1 MSALRA
7 PQPFRCDVVDEP
19 GRVRVAPVGE
29 LDLVTVEPLVRT
41 IRELRRSGVEH
52 LILDLRAVSFID
64 SRGARLAFDLHTEAA
79 GDGLRLELVPGSP
92 NVQRIFELTGSHD
105 RLPFVA
111 PERMAW
117 EARETVPQTG

>member
-29 LDLVTVEPLVRT
+29 LDLFTVEPLVQT

-52 LILDLRAVSFID
+52 LILDLRGVSFID
-64 SRGARLAFDLHTEAA
+64 SPGVRLAFDLHTEAA
-79 GDGLRLELVPGSP
+79 GTACDSNWCLDLRTSSGS
-92 NVQRIFELTGSHD
+92 SS
-105 RLPFVA
+105 
-111 PERMAW
+111 
-117 EARETVPQTG
+117 

>member
-1 MSALRA
+1 MSSLQA

-29 LDLVTVEPLVRT
+29 LDLLTAEPLVQT

-52 LILDLRAVSFID
+52 LALDLRGLSFID
-64 SRGARLAFDLHTEAA
+64 SSGVRLAFDLHTEAA
-79 GDGLRLELVPGSP
+79 GNGLRLELVPGPP
-92 NVQRIFELTGSHD
+92 NVQRIFELTGTHD

-111 PERMAW
+111 PERIAPD
-117 EARETVPQTG
+117 ARETEPQTG